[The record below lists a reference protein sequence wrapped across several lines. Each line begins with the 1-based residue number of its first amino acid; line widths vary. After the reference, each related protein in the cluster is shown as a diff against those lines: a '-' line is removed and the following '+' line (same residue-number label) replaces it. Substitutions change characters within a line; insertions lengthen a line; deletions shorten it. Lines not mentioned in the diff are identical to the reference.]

1 MSLEVLGAMVG
12 FLLTLF
18 VLSYAIGDN
27 PLYRIAA
34 SLFVG
39 AVAGYAVVVAF
50 FNVLKPQLGDALLDA
65 LQAADT
71 TRLLLVGVAWL
82 LTLLLALKFF
92 IPGSNLGRIPLAYLV
107 GLGAAVAVGGA
118 VSGTLFPQ
126 TSASFVA
133 LGGSLEQLAEAG
145 LLVVG
150 TVSVLLYFQ
159 YWGRAKAD
167 APSGLMRRVFGP
179 DGSRPVFIRPFA
191 RVGQVFIGIT
201 FGVMF
206 AGTLAAGLAFLA
218 SSFVYFDTQLAV
230 IVEFIRRLT
239 GQ

>member
-1 MSLEVLGAMVG
+1 MSLDVIGAFAG

-18 VLSYAIGDN
+18 VLSYVIGDN

-39 AVAGYAVVVAF
+39 AVAGYAVVVAY
-50 FNVLKPQLGDALLDA
+50 FNVLKPQLGDALLSA

-126 TSASFVA
+126 TTASVVSF
-133 LGGSLEQLAEAG
+133 GGGLEQLLDAV

-159 YWGRAKAD
+159 YWARAKAD

-179 DGSRPVFIRPFA
+179 NASRPAFIRPFA
-191 RVGQVFIGIT
+191 RIGQVFIGIA

-206 AGTLAAGLAFLA
+206 AGTLAASLAFLA
-218 SSFVYFDTQLAV
+218 ERLSALITFVSTLSIQ
-230 IVEFIRRLT
+230 
-239 GQ
+239 

>member
-1 MSLEVLGAMVG
+1 MSLDVIGAFAG
-12 FLLTLF
+12 FFLTLF

-27 PLYRIAA
+27 PLYRIAV

-50 FNVLKPQLGDALLDA
+50 FNVLKPQLGDALLSA

-126 TSASFVA
+126 TSATFVSF
-133 LGGSLEQLAEAG
+133 GGGLEQLVEAV
-145 LLVVG
+145 LLVIG
-150 TVSVLLYFQ
+150 TVSVLLYFH
-159 YWGRAKAD
+159 YGARAKASAS
-167 APSGLMRRVFGP
+167 APNGFMRRVFGP
-179 DGSRPVFIRPFA
+179 DASRPIFIRPFA
-191 RVGQVFIGIT
+191 RVGQVFIGIA

-206 AGTLAAGLAFLA
+206 AGTLAASLAFLA
-218 SSFVYFDTQLAV
+218 ERLGALITFVSTLNIQ
-230 IVEFIRRLT
+230 
-239 GQ
+239 